1 MFFHPSYPYIV
12 EFAAKVHPFLR
23 IYKLWG
29 RFLWV
34 FATEIDGMCGFCR
47 KNQGVS
53 RVVNEKSGVIFGIGG
68 FSPYLCIKEIEIHT
82 FS

>member
-34 FATEIDGMCGFCR
+34 FATEIDGMRGFCR

-53 RVVNEKSGVIFGIGG
+53 RVVEEKSERLFGIGG
-68 FSPYLCIKEIEIHT
+68 FLPYLCIKEIEIHT